1 MVGKTRALTSLQG
14 WIKSTA
20 ILVRPPALT
29 GFYDRWLMRERRFQR
44 IAVIALKGWAEWRCI
59 ARAPSNANPS
69 FGAELH
75 DYGRGVTSLTMSAVK
90 PLMAGT
96 RMRSPEE

>member
-1 MVGKTRALTSLQG
+1 MGGKTRALTSLQG

-20 ILVRPPALT
+20 ILVRPLGLT
-29 GFYDRWLMRERRFQR
+29 GFYDRWLMRQRRLQL

-59 ARAPSNANPS
+59 ARFVQRQPSI
-69 FGAELH
+69 GAELH

-90 PLMAGT
+90 LLRTG
-96 RMRSPEE
+96 SSYGFLKE